1 MTARR
6 QGPWEQKPADT
17 SKWKAASKSPRRAPW
32 EIDTQGDVVPS
43 RTWRT
48 PRFVNRPR
56 DQNPF
61 SRKGDEPLA
70 SRPRKGHV
78 APRDHL
84 QGTAA
89 VAAAAPTLDPLEQW
103 RRDEAKRAA
112 ARGAG
117 RQLDAE
123 SPHPRPD
130 RANMQLL
137 AHEDVA
143 KAIDYGAWQASHLQG
158 GACAAI
164 PGLALPAHLEK
175 RHFANHR
182 NQKPADEPARTPARS
197 PARRNTN
204 LTVAAGLAHVPGEG
218 GIKASRAPLPHEK
231 ADMDTLGFAFASG
244 DGPQAARRQEPGRVV
259 DIDAHAMASPRMRS
273 RLLQQSRSSPAFA
286 PPAQAQTPPRSRP
299 GPGEQRGG
307 GQQVAEALAAY
318 EDEVQASGAHEE
330 ASFKETYARVWQGR
344 AGVRSEGAA
353 RSLTPPRLR
362 HGGGHAQRREI
373 ESANLIF
380 PARGGGGAVAAP
392 AAATQAFGRE
402 PFEGISQAPAATST
416 AQPAGQWEPG
426 KPERGWRSQGVHI
439 SGGRQHFPE
448 HPDKTESVWTMATGD
463 ARDSK
468 PTAVEC
474 SFGVRLRYRPMCHEE
489 LGRAHTM
496 ATTTVAERRRELCS
510 RQVVSC
516 STACTVNLRGSGRR
530 LSHLDDENTSLPL
543 VNKEAQRPARRKT
556 RRQRSARRQ
565 TGELLL
571 QRLLECQASKRRLGS
586 EAAACSATTASALPV
601 SANTDAT
608 QPQHPAS
615 KTSSTGMSRRILT
628 MTPTTTMTQMKS
640 RFSRSVV
647 FVSHTE
653 LKS

>member
-474 SFGVRLRYRPMCHEE
+474 SFGVQTDVPRRARKGTHDGHDDC
-489 LGRAHTM
+489 GRAQARALQPTGRKLFDGMHGQPSRVGQEAFTPGRRKYITPPCEQGG
-496 ATTTVAERRRELCS
+496 AAASQAENTSPAQRKKADRRVVVAAVAGVPSFEAQAR
-510 RQVVSC
+510 
-516 STACTVNLRGSGRR
+516 LRGSRLQCNHGERIARVRQYRR
-530 LSHLDDENTSLPL
+530 HP
-543 VNKEAQRPARRKT
+543 
-556 RRQRSARRQ
+556 
-565 TGELLL
+565 
-571 QRLLECQASKRRLGS
+571 
-586 EAAACSATTASALPV
+586 ATTSSIEDIIYGDV
-601 SANTDAT
+601 EENSDDDADYYDD
-608 QPQHPAS
+608 ADEES
-615 KTSSTGMSRRILT
+615 
-628 MTPTTTMTQMKS
+628 
-640 RFSRSVV
+640 F
-647 FVSHTE
+647 F
-653 LKS
+653 